1 MSDKPNF
8 GSIPSMVPDR
18 DDIRER
24 HTPPP
29 TQPTKEP
36 IDDIPLDDDYLPS
49 KTPWG
54 LVVSVAVLAIAA
66 IFMAYQQYSL
76 HQLQASYEE
85 RLELADDRIVSLE
98 RALNQTDESVALN
111 ETAINAQFKAIK
123 SDTDVHMSEIR
134 KLWDV
139 ANKRNKNWIEENQA
153 ALKSQLAAVNA
164 NEQTLDELSSQ
175 LQSSDQA
182 VASLNS
188 QLSPLQQLTQSNK
201 DALAS
206 MTQQLN
212 SLNETLEGALQANI
226 EERLISLTLA
236 QEDLLAEQASYSQ
249 QLRAI
254 DASRIETSKRLT
266 ALANQLDALSARLDA
281 QSN

>member
-1 MSDKPNF
+1 MSDKPNV

-29 TQPTKEP
+29 SPPPKEP
-36 IDDIPLDDDYLPS
+36 VDDIPFDDDYLPS

-54 LVVSVAVLAIAA
+54 LVASVVVLAIAA

-123 SDTDVHMSEIR
+123 ADTDVHMSEIR

-153 ALKSQLAAVNA
+153 ALKSQLASVNA
-164 NEQTLDELSSQ
+164 AEKSIDELADQ
-175 LQSSDQA
+175 LNSSDQA
-182 VASLNS
+182 VSSLKG

-201 DALAS
+201 QELAS

-212 SLNETLEGALQANI
+212 SLSDKLEGALQANI
-226 EERLISLTLA
+226 EERLISLTLT
-236 QEDLLAEQASYSQ
+236 QEDLLAEQASYSR
-249 QLRAI
+249 QLQAI
-254 DASRIETSKRLT
+254 DASRLETSKRLT
-266 ALANQLDALSARLDA
+266 ALASQLDALSARLDA
-281 QSN
+281 LAN